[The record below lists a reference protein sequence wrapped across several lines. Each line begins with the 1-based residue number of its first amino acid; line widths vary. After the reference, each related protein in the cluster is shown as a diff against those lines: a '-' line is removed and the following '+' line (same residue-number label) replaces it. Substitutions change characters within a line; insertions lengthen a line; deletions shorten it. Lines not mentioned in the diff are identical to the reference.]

1 MWVAI
6 ARHGATGSHMK
17 QVKHSKLFLEL
28 VLACCATYNYT
39 CGSIFEPD
47 IIELLKC
54 LIFQVIK
61 KWLGWIKEKILKA
74 LRLWSVEFAV
84 ITIRKTRN
92 VPNAQ

>member
-1 MWVAI
+1 
-6 ARHGATGSHMK
+6 MK
-17 QVKHSKLFLEL
+17 QVKHPKLFLEL
-28 VLACCATYNYT
+28 VFACNYT
-39 CGSIFEPD
+39 RGPIFEPD

-61 KWLGWIKEKILKA
+61 NKWLGWIKEKILKA
-74 LRLWSVEFAV
+74 PRLLSVEFAV